1 MLNKKI
7 LIVEDESII
16 AEDLADSLIAL
27 GYRVTGIAYSG
38 EDALQLAAEERPDLV
53 LMDVN
58 LQGEIDGITTGE
70 QMRLRFQIPV
80 IYLTAY
86 ADENTLR
93 RVNSTKP
100 FGYIV
105 KPFEEKTLHT
115 TIQLALHRHQYD
127 SLTNLPNRSFLRER
141 LSQVLERRTGLPG
154 VIPVLTLSLD
164 KINRINSTLGHDI
177 GDSVIC
183 SIAQRLTNGIEN
195 MNIVARLEAAEF
207 AIIIELVAGKQDA
220 INIAQSILEIV
231 AQVIIVESSEVYVT
245 ASIGISLY
253 PWDGSDADELLKNAY
268 TAMYHAQEKNGNNY
282 QFHARNV
289 ANHSINKLSQ
299 EVCLRNA
306 LKRSEFEVYYE
317 PKVEIKT
324 GKLVGAE
331 ALVRWNHPEKGQIS
345 PGEFIPMA
353 EEMGLIAALGEWVLE
368 TACRQTKAWQVQG
381 LGLLRV
387 AVNVSARQFEQKNM
401 TKRVSEI
408 LIETGLD
415 PKYLELELTESL
427 VLEDETAVFKAFSVW
442 QNMGIRVAIDDFGTG
457 YASLSYSKRFP
468 FDVLKIDKSFIHN
481 IAEDRQNAAITIA
494 IIQMAHSMNMT
505 VVAEGVENEEE
516 LAFLCEHDCD
526 EIQGYF
532 FSKALPRADFEALLK
547 SGKHWSISDRLTN
560 SLTTVQNQK
569 LPVIE

>member
-141 LSQVLERRTGLPG
+141 LSQVLEMRTGLPG

-183 SIAQRLTNGIEN
+183 SVAQRLTNGIEN
-195 MNIVARLEAAEF
+195 MNLVARLEAAEF

-289 ANHSINKLSQ
+289 ANYSINKLSQ

-324 GKLVGAE
+324 GKIVGAE

>member
-1 MLNKKI
+1 MSNKKI

-58 LQGEIDGITTGE
+58 LQGEIDGITTGD
-70 QMRLRFQIPV
+70 QMRSRFQIPV

-115 TIQLALHRHQYD
+115 TIQLALHRHRYD
-127 SLTNLPNRSFLRER
+127 CLTNLPNRSFLRER
-141 LSQVLERRTGLPG
+141 LSEILDKQKGLPG
-154 VIPVLTLSLD
+154 VIPVIAISLD
-164 KINRINSTLGHDI
+164 KINRINSTLGKDI
-177 GDSVIC
+177 GNYVIC
-183 SIAQRLTNGIEN
+183 SIAQRLNKCNDKI
-195 MNIVARLEAAEF
+195 NIVARLEAAEF
-207 AIIIELVAGKQDA
+207 ALVLEPVTEKQDT
-220 INIAQSILEIV
+220 INIAESILEIV
-231 AQVIIVESSEVYVT
+231 AQSIVVESCEVYVT
-245 ASIGISLY
+245 ASIGISWY
-253 PWDGSDADELLKNAY
+253 PGDGCDVDELLRRAY
-268 TAMYHAQEKNGNNY
+268 TAMYHAQEKSGNNY
-282 QFHARNV
+282 QFYNQNIACY
-289 ANHSINKLSQ
+289 SIDKLSQ
-299 EVCLRNA
+299 ENSLRNA
-306 LKRSEFEVYYE
+306 LKKSEFEVYYE

-324 GKLVGAE
+324 GKIVGAE
-331 ALVRWNHPEKGQIS
+331 ALVRWNHPELGLVS

-353 EEMGLIAALGEWVLE
+353 EEMGLIAPLGEWVLE
-368 TACRQTKAWQVQG
+368 TACRQTKAWQVEG

-505 VVAEGVENEEE
+505 VVGEGVEDERE

-547 SGKHWSISDRLTN
+547 SGKHWSISDRPTN
-560 SLTTVQNQK
+560 DPTTVQNRK

>member
-27 GYRVTGIAYSG
+27 GYRVTAMVYSG
-38 EDALQLAAEERPDLV
+38 EEALQSAAEERPDLV

-70 QMRLRFQIPV
+70 RMRSRFQIPV

-115 TIQLALHRHQYD
+115 TIQLALYRHLYD

-141 LSQVLERRTGLPG
+141 LSQVLEKQIGLPG
-154 VIPVLTLSLD
+154 VIPVFTLSLD

-177 GDSVIC
+177 GDSVLC

-207 AIIIELVAGKQDA
+207 ALIIEPVLEKQDVV
-220 INIAQSILEIV
+220 NIAQSILEIV
-231 AQVIIVESSEVYVT
+231 AQVIILEIGEVYVT

-253 PWDGSDADELLKNAY
+253 PGDGIDADEMLKNAY
-268 TAMYHAQEKNGNNY
+268 TAMYHSQEKGGNNY
-282 QFHARNV
+282 QFHAANTV
-289 ANHSINKLSQ
+289 NHSINRLSQ

-324 GKLVGAE
+324 GKIVGAE
-331 ALVRWNHPEKGQIS
+331 ALVRWNHPEMGRVS
-345 PGEFIPMA
+345 PGDFIPMA
-353 EEMGLIAALGEWVLE
+353 EEMGLIAPLGEWVLE
-368 TACRQTKAWQVQG
+368 TACRQTQAWQAEG
-381 LGLLRV
+381 LGPLRV
-387 AVNVSARQFEQKNM
+387 AVNVSSRQFEEKNIIE
-401 TKRVSEI
+401 RVCEI
-408 LIETGLD
+408 LTETGLD

-427 VLEDETAVFKAFSVW
+427 VLQDEAAVSQAFSVW
-442 QNMGIRVAIDDFGTG
+442 KNMGIRVAIDDFGTG

-468 FDVLKIDKSFIHN
+468 FDVLKIDKSFVRN
-481 IAEDRQNAAITIA
+481 ITEDRQNAAITVA
-494 IIQMAHSMNMT
+494 IIQMAHSMNMK
-505 VVAEGVENEEE
+505 VVAEGVEDERE
-516 LAFLCEHDCD
+516 LAFLCEHGCD

-532 FSKALPRADFEALLK
+532 FSKALPRADFEELLK
-547 SGKHWSISDRLTN
+547 SGKHWHLR
-560 SLTTVQNQK
+560 
-569 LPVIE
+569 